1 MKKTAKKNPSK
12 VSRKKAI
19 KDLEIKPAKGGT
31 DGTVRGGKMI
41 DKIHI

>member
-1 MKKTAKKNPSK
+1 MKKIAKKGAPKASH
-12 VSRKKAI
+12 KKSV

-31 DGTVRGGKMI
+31 GETVRGGKMI